1 MHAYDQIEYS
11 NVALWFNRGQIQEL
25 VAIIVEQG
33 MHVAWK
39 ETPRYFT
46 LSIQTNVDKHSLT
59 FKRKGKRY
67 QLRDRHYKIK
77 DQRFERILQHFI
89 EQAKGHAV
97 IKFFTGS
104 QLVVQKIRYGEAFQ
118 ITKISG
124 ARREVVFEKECF
136 VTMEDVMT
144 AFKRRD
150 AEERIPVLRM
160 EMDDELVVLQQGL
173 MEGNKESV
181 ERSKERLCELRHEM
195 LLLEI

>member
-11 NVALWFNRGQIQEL
+11 NVALWFNKGQIQEL

-46 LSIQTNVDKHSLT
+46 LSVQTDGDKHSLT

-67 QLRDRHYKIK
+67 QLRDRYYKIK

-97 IKFFTGS
+97 IKFFTGD

-118 ITKISG
+118 IMKISG
-124 ARREVVFEKECF
+124 DKREVVFEKECF
-136 VTMEDVMT
+136 VTMDDVMI

-150 AEERIPVLRM
+150 AEERIPVMRM
-160 EMDDELVVLQQGL
+160 EIDYELAVLQQAL
-173 MEGNKESV
+173 NKGDTESV
-181 ERSKERLCELRHEM
+181 ERSQERLCELRHEM